1 MRVDVARRESAT
13 DAPVPA
19 RRVTGADSQPN
30 QSEGCPIVEVDDLH
44 VSFERGGQQV
54 SALRGVSFQVQPG
67 EIVGLVGESGS
78 GKSVLALALLGL
90 LPDRPRPATSGS
102 AVVCG
107 TDMVAASREQARLV
121 RKNHLGAVFQDPM
134 TSLNPTMRVG
144 RQVAEAAGST
154 EEAVTL
160 LDAVGVPDPT
170 RRLRAYPHEL
180 SGGLRQRVMIAMAIA
195 GHPSLVIADEPTTAL
210 DVTVQAQILELLGT
224 LRDEF
229 GTSFILVTHDLG
241 VAAQV
246 ADRIAVLYG
255 GRLAEVGPS
264 ARLFES
270 PLHPYSMGLLR
281 SRLVL
286 ETDRGRP
293 IVTLR
298 GEPPDPRN
306 HPPGCPFGPRCEHH
320 GEVCDAALPPLLA
333 VTDADRTTNPEA
345 TPDTDPVHQVACVR
359 LGTFPAGHAAIEAE
373 RAAPW
378 APVAVTVPGR
388 SPAVLVHGAVKG
400 FPVGKGLRRQTLHA
414 LNGVDL
420 ALNRGEAIAL
430 VGESGCGKST
440 LLRSIAGLQG
450 IDQGDIEF
458 GKGDRPQMVFQ
469 DAGASLTPWLTV
481 GEQIG
486 ERLRSAGIR
495 GDARTRRTLEALT
508 LVGLPEEVAKAK
520 PAQLSGGQRQRVA
533 LARATVVPPEV
544 LLCDEP
550 TSALD
555 VSLAATV
562 LNLIGRLRRE
572 LGVAIL
578 FVTHD
583 LAAARMVGDR
593 IAVMYLGRI
602 VEIGNADEL
611 CSAPIHPYTKALLDT
626 VPEVG
631 RVHVRLKGEPANP
644 IEPPT
649 GCPFHPRCPS
659 VETGCSSVNFS
670 LQPVGVAPGRQ
681 VACPVTLRQ
690 WSPDSPATD
699 PVIDEGHRG
708 RR

>member
-1 MRVDVARRESAT
+1 MKMDVARRESAA
-13 DAPVPA
+13 APVPA
-19 RRVTGADSQPN
+19 SRVPGVDSRPD
-30 QSEGCPIVEVDDLH
+30 QSEGRPIVEVDDLH

-54 SALRGVSFQVQPG
+54 SALRGVSFQIQPG

-90 LPDRPRPATSGS
+90 LPDRPGPTTSGS
-102 AVVCG
+102 ALVCG
-107 TDMVAASREQARLV
+107 TDMVTASREQARLV
-121 RKNHLGAVFQDPM
+121 RKDHLGAVFQDPM

-144 RQVAEAAGST
+144 RQVAEAAGSA

-170 RRLRAYPHEL
+170 RRLRSYPHEL

-195 GHPSLVIADEPTTAL
+195 GRPSLVIADEPTTAL
-210 DVTVQAQILELLGT
+210 DVTVQAQILELLST

-286 ETDRGRP
+286 ETDRTRP
-293 IVTLR
+293 IVTLP
-298 GEPPDPRN
+298 GEPPDPRS

-320 GEVCDAALPPLLA
+320 DEACDAALPPLLA
-333 VTDADRTTNPEA
+333 VAGPDGTTTPEVD
-345 TPDTDPVHQVACVR
+345 PDTDPVHQVACVR
-359 LGTFPAGHAAIEAE
+359 LGTFPTGHAAMEAE

-378 APVAVTVPGR
+378 GPVAATVQGR
-388 SPAVLVHGAVKG
+388 SPAVLVHGAFKG

-420 ALNRGEAIAL
+420 SLNRGEAIAL

-450 IDQGDIEF
+450 IDQGEIEF

-486 ERLRSAGIR
+486 ERLRSAGVR
-495 GDARTRRTLEALT
+495 GDARSRRMLEALT

-602 VEIGNADEL
+602 VEIGKADEL

-659 VETGCSSVNFS
+659 AEPGCASLDVS
-670 LQPVGVAPGRQ
+670 LQSVPDSPGRQ
-681 VACPVTLRQ
+681 VACPVTLGQ
-690 WSPDSPATD
+690 WSPEPSGTD
-699 PVIDEGHRG
+699 PIVDGGHRG